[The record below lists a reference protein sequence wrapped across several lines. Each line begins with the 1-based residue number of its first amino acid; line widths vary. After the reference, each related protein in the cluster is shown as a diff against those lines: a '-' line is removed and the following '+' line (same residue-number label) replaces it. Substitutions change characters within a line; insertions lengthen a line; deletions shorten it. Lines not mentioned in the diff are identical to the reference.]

1 MRRFDLKFPASPK
14 LWFIA
19 LLSAGDN
26 YSPDILATQCWKLS
40 VSRSFNVTPANLV
53 LPKDTLV
60 VPTLGRLARSVHDS
74 TLDRSFKN
82 GPIPTPPS
90 HPIGVISFAMPP
102 LMKIEPSGQHQVGLL
117 GKAIPIRVREG

>member
-40 VSRSFNVTPANLV
+40 VSRSFNVTP
-53 LPKDTLV
+53 
-60 VPTLGRLARSVHDS
+60 
-74 TLDRSFKN
+74 DRAIAGNDFTGFN
-82 GPIPTPPS
+82 VS
-90 HPIGVISFAMPP
+90 HIGGTI
-102 LMKIEPSGQHQVGLL
+102 
-117 GKAIPIRVREG
+117 